1 MKNIKFHEQKLKD
14 KIYSE
19 ESVLDKGE
27 QWREKLKYL
36 NYFADEHGNV
46 NSNLINQDFIYDDY
60 NYIYTDQSSDSD

>member
-27 QWREKLKYL
+27 HWREKLKYL

-46 NSNLINQDFIYDDY
+46 NSNLINQDFIYDDL
-60 NYIYTDQSSDSD
+60 N